1 MTSRTRVIHI
11 VEDLRIGG
19 LERVVH
25 NIVVNLDRAR
35 FDPEVWCL
43 ARGGEVAAEIATK
56 GVPVHVSNMG
66 QRPSPGFVLRL
77 AGRLRRPGAR
87 IVHCHGYTACTA
99 GRAAAILA
107 RTPRVFAHIHT
118 QGLWLQP
125 RQRRIERVLSAFS
138 TKVICVSASV
148 QEFVVQEER
157 IPRPKT
163 EVIYNGI
170 PDSPLPDRESARR
183 RFGIREGARVLGC
196 VASLEPHKGH
206 AILIEA
212 VRIARMRLGDIVFL
226 VVGDGS
232 LRRDLECRAR
242 AAGIAAVFTG
252 RMESAGLA
260 LAAVDALAL
269 LSLEREGLSLAI
281 IEAMAASK
289 PVISSRLGGL
299 PELIEDGANGLLCRV
314 GDATDAAQCIVK
326 ILGDAEVGRAM
337 GEAGRRLFLEKFTLQ
352 RMLSEIERLYAA
364 K

>member
-1 MTSRTRVIHI
+1 MTSRARVIHI
-11 VEDLRIGG
+11 VEDLRTGG

-25 NIVVNLDRAR
+25 NIVVNLDRER

-43 ARGGEVAAEIATK
+43 ARGGEVAEEIATR
-56 GVPVHVSNMG
+56 GITVHVSSMG
-66 QRPSPGFVLRL
+66 RRPSPGFVLRL
-77 AGRLRRPGAR
+77 AGRLRRAGAR

-138 TKVICVSASV
+138 TKVICVSMSV
-148 QEFVVQEER
+148 QEFVVQDER

-163 EVIYNGI
+163 TVIYNGI
-170 PDSPLPDRESARR
+170 PDSPLPDRASARR
-183 RFGIREGARVLGC
+183 RLGIREGARVLGC

-212 VRIARMRLGDIVFL
+212 VRIARMRLGDIVLL

-242 AAGIAAVFTG
+242 EAGIAAVFTG
-252 RMESAGLA
+252 RMENAGLA

-269 LSLEREGLSLAI
+269 LSLEREGLSLAV

-299 PELIEDGANGLLCRV
+299 PELVEDGANGLLCPA
-314 GDATDAAQCIVK
+314 GDATEAAHCIVK
-326 ILGDAEVGRAM
+326 ILENAEVGRAM
-337 GEAGRRLFLEKFTLQ
+337 GEVGRRMFLENFTVG
-352 RMLSEIERLYAA
+352 RMVSDIERLYG